1 MKRLRTISTRRLL
14 IVVGVIALL
23 GVSAGIA
30 QGALSSSNPTPAAK
44 PLNQAVVD
52 AVDAPKVDGLTASV
66 TFTNNLI
73 AAGSLPEGSTSPLL
87 AGAKGRLWV
96 TNDGRFR
103 VELQSDAGDAQIVSD
118 GKQVTVYDANSN
130 TAYRFDAP
138 QGGGKDGGQADAN
151 HQPVTLDQVDKAIN
165 QISQHWSLSGANP
178 TSTAGAP
185 DLHRPH
191 LAEGRRRPARRGR
204 ARLGRR
210 QRHPAAR
217 RRLRR
222 QPELAG
228 ARAQGRRR
236 LLQPGLR
243 LRRRRL
249 SAFGRAR
256 GRHELAP
263 AAGPGPVRQP
273 QKIEG
278 VDAVQSKLD
287 FKLVAPDALAGLP
300 RQNVRLVQHENS
312 AGAVAVYGKGLGAIV
327 VLQNKA
333 GTKQNQPL
341 GGGGGGGD
349 HSLRLPQVNIN
360 GATGTELATA
370 LGTVVT
376 FERNGI
382 SYTVAGSV
390 PPQAAEQPPASPV
403 TVRAPDG
410 VLGGGPCL
418 ALSLRLRPCQPTRAV
433 TG

>member
-30 QGALSSSNPTPAAK
+30 QGALSTSNPTPAAK

-52 AVDAPKVDGLTASV
+52 AVNAPKVDGLTASV

-138 QGGGKDGGQADAN
+138 QGGAKDGGQADAN

-185 DLHRPH
+185 TYTVRISPKDDGGLLGAAE
-191 LAEGRRRPARRGR
+191 LAWDADNGIPLRAAVYADNQSSPVLELKADDVSFNPVSDSDVNVAPPSGARVVDMSS
-204 ARLGRR
+204 
-210 QRHPAAR
+210 
-217 RRLRR
+217 R
-222 QPELAG
+222 QP
-228 ARAQGRRR
+228 QG
-236 LLQPGLR
+236 QDQSG
-243 LRRRRL
+243 
-249 SAFGRAR
+249 
-256 GRHELAP
+256 
-263 AAGPGPVRQP
+263 QP

-300 RQNVRLVQHENS
+300 RQNVRLVQHENN

-333 GTKQNQPL
+333 GAKQNQPL

-390 PPQAAEQPPASPV
+390 PPQAAEQAA
-403 TVRAPDG
+403 RE
-410 VLGGGPCL
+410 L
-418 ALSLRLRPCQPTRAV
+418 Q
-433 TG
+433 

>member
-23 GVSAGIA
+23 GVTAGIA
-30 QGALSSSNPTPAAK
+30 QGALSTSNPTPAAK

-52 AVDAPKVDGLTASV
+52 AVNAPKVDGLTASV

-118 GKQVTVYDANSN
+118 GKQITVFDANSD

-138 QGGGKDGGQADAN
+138 QGGGKDSGQADAN

-185 DLHRPH
+185 TYTVRISPKDDGGL
-191 LAEGRRRPARRGR
+191 
-204 ARLGRR
+204 LG
-210 QRHPAAR
+210 AA
-217 RRLRR
+217 
-222 QPELAG
+222 ELAWDADNG
-228 ARAQGRRR
+228 VPLRAAVYADNQSSPVLELKADDVSFNPVSDSDVDVAPPSDARVVDMSSSQPQGGTDHPGDNAAQGRRR
-236 LLQPGLR
+236 
-243 LRRRRL
+243 RRRAVQARL
-249 SAFGRAR
+249 QARRPGCPGRPAAPGGPADAAR
-256 GRHELAP
+256 EERRRADHLRQGPGRDRRAP
-263 AAGPGPVRQP
+263 AEGRQRPGPAGP
-273 QKIEG
+273 
-278 VDAVQSKLD
+278 
-287 FKLVAPDALAGLP
+287 
-300 RQNVRLVQHENS
+300 
-312 AGAVAVYGKGLGAIV
+312 
-327 VLQNKA
+327 
-333 GTKQNQPL
+333 

-390 PPQAAEQPPASPV
+390 TPQAAEQAA
-403 TVRAPDG
+403 RE
-410 VLGGGPCL
+410 L
-418 ALSLRLRPCQPTRAV
+418 Q
-433 TG
+433 

>member
-30 QGALSSSNPTPAAK
+30 QGALSNSNPTPAAK

-52 AVDAPKVDGLTASV
+52 AVNAPKVDGLTASV

-185 DLHRPH
+185 TYTVRISPKDDGGLLGAAE
-191 LAEGRRRPARRGR
+191 LAWDANNGIPLR
-204 ARLGRR
+204 AAVYADNQSSPVL
-210 QRHPAAR
+210 
-217 RRLRR
+217 
-222 QPELAG
+222 ELKADDVSFNPVSDSDVNVSPPAG
-228 ARAQGRRR
+228 ARVVDMSSRQPQG
-236 LLQPGLR
+236 QDQSG
-243 LRRRRL
+243 
-249 SAFGRAR
+249 
-256 GRHELAP
+256 
-263 AAGPGPVRQP
+263 QP

-300 RQNVRLVQHENS
+300 RQNVRLVQHEND

-333 GTKQNQPL
+333 GAKQNQPL

-390 PPQAAEQPPASPV
+390 PPQAAEQAAREV
-403 TVRAPDG
+403 
-410 VLGGGPCL
+410 
-418 ALSLRLRPCQPTRAV
+418 Q
-433 TG
+433 

>member
-30 QGALSSSNPTPAAK
+30 QGALSNSNPTPAAK

-52 AVDAPKVDGLTASV
+52 AVNAPKVDGLTASV

-185 DLHRPH
+185 TYTVRISPKDDGGLLGAAE
-191 LAEGRRRPARRGR
+191 LAWDANNGIPLRAAVYADNQSSPVLELKADDVSFNPVSDSDVNVSPPSGARVVDMSS
-204 ARLGRR
+204 
-210 QRHPAAR
+210 
-217 RRLRR
+217 R
-222 QPELAG
+222 QP
-228 ARAQGRRR
+228 QG
-236 LLQPGLR
+236 QDQSG
-243 LRRRRL
+243 
-249 SAFGRAR
+249 
-256 GRHELAP
+256 
-263 AAGPGPVRQP
+263 QP

-333 GTKQNQPL
+333 GANQNQPL
-341 GGGGGGGD
+341 GGGGGGD

-390 PPQAAEQPPASPV
+390 PPQAAEQAA
-403 TVRAPDG
+403 RE
-410 VLGGGPCL
+410 L
-418 ALSLRLRPCQPTRAV
+418 Q
-433 TG
+433 

>member
-23 GVSAGIA
+23 GVTAGIA
-30 QGALSSSNPTPAAK
+30 QGALSTSNPTPAAK

-52 AVDAPKVDGLTASV
+52 AVNAPKVDGLTASV

-118 GKQVTVYDANSN
+118 GKQITVFDANSD

-185 DLHRPH
+185 TYTVRISPKDDGGL
-191 LAEGRRRPARRGR
+191 
-204 ARLGRR
+204 LG
-210 QRHPAAR
+210 AA
-217 RRLRR
+217 
-222 QPELAG
+222 ELAWDADNG
-228 ARAQGRRR
+228 VPLRAAVYADNQSSPV
-236 LLQPGLR
+236 LELKADDVSFNPV
-243 LRRRRL
+243 
-249 SAFGRAR
+249 SASDVDV
-256 GRHELAP
+256 AP
-263 AAGPGPVRQP
+263 PSDAHVVDMSSSQP
-273 QKIEG
+273 QGGTARPGDSAAKVAG
-278 VDAVQSKLD
+278 VDAVQSKLA

-300 RQNVRLVQHENS
+300 RQEVRLMQHEKS
-312 AGAVAVYGKGLGAIV
+312 AGALTTYGKGLGGIV
-327 VLQNKA
+327 VLQQKA
-333 GTKQNQPL
+333 GNGQDKQGP

-390 PPQAAEQPPASPV
+390 TPQAAEQAA
-403 TVRAPDG
+403 RE
-410 VLGGGPCL
+410 L
-418 ALSLRLRPCQPTRAV
+418 Q
-433 TG
+433 

>member
-30 QGALSSSNPTPAAK
+30 QGALSNSNPTPAAK

-52 AVDAPKVDGLTASV
+52 AVNAPKVDGLTASV

-185 DLHRPH
+185 TYTVRISPKDDGGLLGAAE
-191 LAEGRRRPARRGR
+191 LAWDANNGIPLRAAVYADNQSSPVLELKADDVSFNQVSDSDVNVSPPSGARVVDMSS
-204 ARLGRR
+204 
-210 QRHPAAR
+210 
-217 RRLRR
+217 R
-222 QPELAG
+222 QP
-228 ARAQGRRR
+228 QG
-236 LLQPGLR
+236 QDQSG
-243 LRRRRL
+243 
-249 SAFGRAR
+249 
-256 GRHELAP
+256 
-263 AAGPGPVRQP
+263 QP

-333 GTKQNQPL
+333 GAKQNQPL

-390 PPQAAEQPPASPV
+390 PPQAAEQAAREV
-403 TVRAPDG
+403 
-410 VLGGGPCL
+410 
-418 ALSLRLRPCQPTRAV
+418 Q
-433 TG
+433 

>member
-30 QGALSSSNPTPAAK
+30 QGALSNSNPTPAAK

-52 AVDAPKVDGLTASV
+52 AVNAPKVDGLTASV

-165 QISQHWSLSGANP
+165 HISQHWSLSGANP

-185 DLHRPH
+185 TYTVRISPKDDGGLLGAAE
-191 LAEGRRRPARRGR
+191 LAWDADNGIPLRAAVYADNQSSPVLELKADDVSFNPVSDSDVDVSPPSGARVVDMSS
-204 ARLGRR
+204 
-210 QRHPAAR
+210 
-217 RRLRR
+217 R
-222 QPELAG
+222 QP
-228 ARAQGRRR
+228 QG
-236 LLQPGLR
+236 QDQSG
-243 LRRRRL
+243 
-249 SAFGRAR
+249 
-256 GRHELAP
+256 
-263 AAGPGPVRQP
+263 QP

-382 SYTVAGSV
+382 SYTVVGSV
-390 PPQAAEQPPASPV
+390 PPQAAEQAAREV
-403 TVRAPDG
+403 
-410 VLGGGPCL
+410 
-418 ALSLRLRPCQPTRAV
+418 Q
-433 TG
+433 

>member
-23 GVSAGIA
+23 GVTAGIA
-30 QGALSSSNPTPAAK
+30 QGALSNSNPTPAAK

-52 AVDAPKVDGLTASV
+52 AVNAPKVDGLTASV

-118 GKQVTVYDANSN
+118 GKQVTVFDANSN

-185 DLHRPH
+185 TYTVRISPKDDGGLLGAAE
-191 LAEGRRRPARRGR
+191 LAWDADNGIPLRAAVYADNQSSPVLELKADDVSFNPVSDSDVDVSPPSGARVVDMSS
-204 ARLGRR
+204 R
-210 QRHPAAR
+210 QPQGHGPVGPAA
-217 RRLRR
+217 
-222 QPELAG
+222 ED
-228 ARAQGRRR
+228 
-236 LLQPGLR
+236 
-243 LRRRRL
+243 RRRRRRR
-249 SAFGRAR
+249 SPSSTSSSSPRMRSRGSRAR
-256 GRHELAP
+256 TSGCPAREQRGRGRRVRQ
-263 AAGPGPVRQP
+263 GPGRDRRAPKQGRQRAEP
-273 QKIEG
+273 
-278 VDAVQSKLD
+278 
-287 FKLVAPDALAGLP
+287 AG
-300 RQNVRLVQHENS
+300 
-312 AGAVAVYGKGLGAIV
+312 
-327 VLQNKA
+327 
-333 GTKQNQPL
+333 L

-390 PPQAAEQPPASPV
+390 PPQAAEQAA
-403 TVRAPDG
+403 RE
-410 VLGGGPCL
+410 L
-418 ALSLRLRPCQPTRAV
+418 Q
-433 TG
+433 

>member
-14 IVVGVIALL
+14 IVVGALALL
-23 GVSAGIA
+23 AVSAGIA
-30 QGALSSSNPTPAAK
+30 QGALSNSNPKPSAK
-44 PLNQAVVD
+44 PLDHAVRD
-52 AVDAPKVDGLTASV
+52 AVNAPKVDGLTASV
-66 TFTNNLI
+66 TFSNNLI

-185 DLHRPH
+185 TYTVRISPKDDGGLLGAAE
-191 LAEGRRRPARRGR
+191 LAWDADNGIPLRAAVYADNQSSPVLELKADDVSFNPVSRSDVDVSPPSGARVVDMSS
-204 ARLGRR
+204 
-210 QRHPAAR
+210 
-217 RRLRR
+217 R
-222 QPELAG
+222 QP
-228 ARAQGRRR
+228 QG
-236 LLQPGLR
+236 QDQSG
-243 LRRRRL
+243 
-249 SAFGRAR
+249 
-256 GRHELAP
+256 
-263 AAGPGPVRQP
+263 QP

-360 GATGTELATA
+360 GTTGTELATA

-390 PPQAAEQPPASPV
+390 PPQAAEQAAREV
-403 TVRAPDG
+403 
-410 VLGGGPCL
+410 
-418 ALSLRLRPCQPTRAV
+418 Q
-433 TG
+433 

>member
-30 QGALSSSNPTPAAK
+30 QGALSNSNPTPAAK

-52 AVDAPKVDGLTASV
+52 AVNAPKVDGLTASV

-185 DLHRPH
+185 TYTVRISPKDDGGLLGAAE
-191 LAEGRRRPARRGR
+191 LAWDADNGIPLRAAVYADNQSSPVLELKADDVSFNPVSDSDVNVSPPSGARVVDMSS
-204 ARLGRR
+204 
-210 QRHPAAR
+210 
-217 RRLRR
+217 R
-222 QPELAG
+222 QP
-228 ARAQGRRR
+228 QG
-236 LLQPGLR
+236 QDQSG
-243 LRRRRL
+243 
-249 SAFGRAR
+249 
-256 GRHELAP
+256 
-263 AAGPGPVRQP
+263 QP

-333 GTKQNQPL
+333 GAKQNQPL

-390 PPQAAEQPPASPV
+390 PPQAAEQAA
-403 TVRAPDG
+403 RE
-410 VLGGGPCL
+410 L
-418 ALSLRLRPCQPTRAV
+418 Q
-433 TG
+433 

>member
-30 QGALSSSNPTPAAK
+30 QGALSNSNPTPAAK
-44 PLNQAVVD
+44 PLNQAVLD
-52 AVDAPKVDGLTASV
+52 AVNAPKVDGLTASV
-66 TFTNNLI
+66 TFTNDLI

-138 QGGGKDGGQADAN
+138 QGGGKDRGQADAN

-185 DLHRPH
+185 TYTVRISPKDDGGLLGAAE
-191 LAEGRRRPARRGR
+191 LAWDADNGIPLRAAVYADNQSSPVLELKADDVSFNPVSDSDVNVSPPSGARVVDMSS
-204 ARLGRR
+204 
-210 QRHPAAR
+210 
-217 RRLRR
+217 R
-222 QPELAG
+222 QP
-228 ARAQGRRR
+228 QGQDRS
-236 LLQPGLR
+236 G
-243 LRRRRL
+243 
-249 SAFGRAR
+249 
-256 GRHELAP
+256 H
-263 AAGPGPVRQP
+263 P

-300 RQNVRLVQHENS
+300 RQNVRLVQHENN

-333 GTKQNQPL
+333 GANQNQPN
-341 GGGGGGGD
+341 GGGGGD
-349 HSLRLPQVNIN
+349 REHSLRLPQVNIN

-390 PPQAAEQPPASPV
+390 PPQAAEQAA
-403 TVRAPDG
+403 RE
-410 VLGGGPCL
+410 L
-418 ALSLRLRPCQPTRAV
+418 Q
-433 TG
+433 

>member
-30 QGALSSSNPTPAAK
+30 QGALSNSNPTPAAK

-52 AVDAPKVDGLTASV
+52 AVNAPKVDGLTASV

-185 DLHRPH
+185 TYTVRISPKDDGGLLGAAE
-191 LAEGRRRPARRGR
+191 LAWDANNGIPLR
-204 ARLGRR
+204 AAVYADNQSSPVLELKADDVSFNPVSDSDVNVSPPSGA
-210 QRHPAAR
+210 HVVDMSS
-217 RRLRR
+217 R
-222 QPELAG
+222 QP
-228 ARAQGRRR
+228 QG
-236 LLQPGLR
+236 QDQ
-243 LRRRRL
+243 
-249 SAFGRAR
+249 SGR
-256 GRHELAP
+256 
-263 AAGPGPVRQP
+263 P

-300 RQNVRLVQHENS
+300 RQNVRLVQHEND

-333 GTKQNQPL
+333 GAKQNQPL

-390 PPQAAEQPPASPV
+390 PPQAAEQAAREV
-403 TVRAPDG
+403 
-410 VLGGGPCL
+410 
-418 ALSLRLRPCQPTRAV
+418 Q
-433 TG
+433 

>member
-30 QGALSSSNPTPAAK
+30 QGALSNSNPTPAAK

-52 AVDAPKVDGLTASV
+52 AVNAPKVDGLTASV

-185 DLHRPH
+185 TYTVRISPKDDGGLLGAAE
-191 LAEGRRRPARRGR
+191 LAWDANNGIPLR
-204 ARLGRR
+204 AAVYADNQSSPVL
-210 QRHPAAR
+210 
-217 RRLRR
+217 
-222 QPELAG
+222 ELKADDVSFNPVSASDVNVSPPAG
-228 ARAQGRRR
+228 ARVVDMSSRQPQG
-236 LLQPGLR
+236 QDQSG
-243 LRRRRL
+243 
-249 SAFGRAR
+249 
-256 GRHELAP
+256 
-263 AAGPGPVRQP
+263 QP

-333 GTKQNQPL
+333 GAKQNQPL

-390 PPQAAEQPPASPV
+390 PPQAAEQAAREV
-403 TVRAPDG
+403 
-410 VLGGGPCL
+410 
-418 ALSLRLRPCQPTRAV
+418 Q
-433 TG
+433 

>member
-30 QGALSSSNPTPAAK
+30 QGALSNSNPTPAAK

-52 AVDAPKVDGLTASV
+52 AVNAPKVDGLTASV

-185 DLHRPH
+185 TYTVRISPKDDGGLLGAAE
-191 LAEGRRRPARRGR
+191 LAWDADNGIPLRAAVYADNQSSPVLELKADDVSFNPVSDSDVDVSPPSGARVVDMSS
-204 ARLGRR
+204 
-210 QRHPAAR
+210 
-217 RRLRR
+217 R
-222 QPELAG
+222 QP
-228 ARAQGRRR
+228 QG
-236 LLQPGLR
+236 QDQSG
-243 LRRRRL
+243 
-249 SAFGRAR
+249 
-256 GRHELAP
+256 
-263 AAGPGPVRQP
+263 QP

-390 PPQAAEQPPASPV
+390 PPQAAEQAAREVP
-403 TVRAPDG
+403 
-410 VLGGGPCL
+410 
-418 ALSLRLRPCQPTRAV
+418 
-433 TG
+433 

>member
-30 QGALSSSNPTPAAK
+30 QGALSNSNPTPAAK

-52 AVDAPKVDGLTASV
+52 AVNAPKVDGLTASV

-185 DLHRPH
+185 TYTVRISPKDDGGLLGAAE
-191 LAEGRRRPARRGR
+191 LAWDANNGIPLR
-204 ARLGRR
+204 AAVYADNQSSPVL
-210 QRHPAAR
+210 
-217 RRLRR
+217 
-222 QPELAG
+222 ELKADDVSFNPVSDSDVNVSPPAG
-228 ARAQGRRR
+228 ARVVDMSSRQPQG
-236 LLQPGLR
+236 QDQSG
-243 LRRRRL
+243 
-249 SAFGRAR
+249 
-256 GRHELAP
+256 
-263 AAGPGPVRQP
+263 QP

-333 GTKQNQPL
+333 GAKQNQPL

-390 PPQAAEQPPASPV
+390 PPQAAEQAA
-403 TVRAPDG
+403 RE
-410 VLGGGPCL
+410 L
-418 ALSLRLRPCQPTRAV
+418 Q
-433 TG
+433 

>member
-30 QGALSSSNPTPAAK
+30 QGALSNSNPTPAAK

-52 AVDAPKVDGLTASV
+52 AVNAPKVDGLTASV

-185 DLHRPH
+185 TYTVRISPKDDGGLLGAAE
-191 LAEGRRRPARRGR
+191 LAWDANNGIPLR
-204 ARLGRR
+204 AAVYADNQSSPVL
-210 QRHPAAR
+210 
-217 RRLRR
+217 
-222 QPELAG
+222 ELKADDVSFNPVSASDVNVSPPAG
-228 ARAQGRRR
+228 ARVVDMSSRQPQG
-236 LLQPGLR
+236 QDQSG
-243 LRRRRL
+243 
-249 SAFGRAR
+249 
-256 GRHELAP
+256 
-263 AAGPGPVRQP
+263 QP

-300 RQNVRLVQHENS
+300 RQNVRLVQHEND

-333 GTKQNQPL
+333 GAKQNQPL

-390 PPQAAEQPPASPV
+390 PPQAAEQAAREV
-403 TVRAPDG
+403 
-410 VLGGGPCL
+410 
-418 ALSLRLRPCQPTRAV
+418 Q
-433 TG
+433 

>member
-30 QGALSSSNPTPAAK
+30 QGALSNSNPTPAAK

-52 AVDAPKVDGLTASV
+52 AVNAPKVDGLTASV

-151 HQPVTLDQVDKAIN
+151 PQPVTLDQVDKAIN

-185 DLHRPH
+185 TYTVRISPKDDGGL
-191 LAEGRRRPARRGR
+191 LGAAEVAWDADNGIPLRAAVYADNQSSPVLELKADDVSFNPVSDSDVDVSPPSGARVVDMSS
-204 ARLGRR
+204 
-210 QRHPAAR
+210 
-217 RRLRR
+217 R
-222 QPELAG
+222 QP
-228 ARAQGRRR
+228 QG
-236 LLQPGLR
+236 QDQSG
-243 LRRRRL
+243 
-249 SAFGRAR
+249 
-256 GRHELAP
+256 
-263 AAGPGPVRQP
+263 QP

-333 GTKQNQPL
+333 GAKQNQPL

-390 PPQAAEQPPASPV
+390 PPQAAEQAA
-403 TVRAPDG
+403 RE
-410 VLGGGPCL
+410 L
-418 ALSLRLRPCQPTRAV
+418 Q
-433 TG
+433 

>member
-30 QGALSSSNPTPAAK
+30 QGALSNSNPTPAAK

-52 AVDAPKVDGLTASV
+52 AVNAPKVDGLTASV

-185 DLHRPH
+185 TYTVRISPKDDGGLLGAAE
-191 LAEGRRRPARRGR
+191 LAWDADNGIPLRAAVYADNQSSPVLELKADDVSFNPVSDSDVDVSPPSGARVVDMSS
-204 ARLGRR
+204 
-210 QRHPAAR
+210 
-217 RRLRR
+217 R
-222 QPELAG
+222 QP
-228 ARAQGRRR
+228 QG
-236 LLQPGLR
+236 QDQSG
-243 LRRRRL
+243 
-249 SAFGRAR
+249 
-256 GRHELAP
+256 
-263 AAGPGPVRQP
+263 QP

-333 GTKQNQPL
+333 GAKQNQPL

-390 PPQAAEQPPASPV
+390 PPQAAEQAA
-403 TVRAPDG
+403 RE
-410 VLGGGPCL
+410 L
-418 ALSLRLRPCQPTRAV
+418 Q
-433 TG
+433 

>member
-30 QGALSSSNPTPAAK
+30 QGALSNSNPTPAAK

-52 AVDAPKVDGLTASV
+52 AVNAPKVDGLTASV

-151 HQPVTLDQVDKAIN
+151 PQPVTLDQVDKAIN

-185 DLHRPH
+185 TYTVRISPKDDGGLLGAAE
-191 LAEGRRRPARRGR
+191 LAWDADNGIPLRAAVYADNQSSPVLELKADDVSFNPVSDSDVDVSPPSGARVVDMSS
-204 ARLGRR
+204 
-210 QRHPAAR
+210 
-217 RRLRR
+217 R
-222 QPELAG
+222 QP
-228 ARAQGRRR
+228 QG
-236 LLQPGLR
+236 QDQSG
-243 LRRRRL
+243 
-249 SAFGRAR
+249 
-256 GRHELAP
+256 
-263 AAGPGPVRQP
+263 QP

-333 GTKQNQPL
+333 GAKQNQPL

-390 PPQAAEQPPASPV
+390 PPQAAEQAA
-403 TVRAPDG
+403 RE
-410 VLGGGPCL
+410 L
-418 ALSLRLRPCQPTRAV
+418 Q
-433 TG
+433 

>member
-30 QGALSSSNPTPAAK
+30 QGALSNSNPTPAAK

-52 AVDAPKVDGLTASV
+52 AVNAPKVDGLTASV

-185 DLHRPH
+185 TYTVRISPKDDGGLLGAAE
-191 LAEGRRRPARRGR
+191 LAWDANNGIPLRAAVYADNQSSPVLELKADDVSFNPVSDSDVDVSPPSGARVVDMSS
-204 ARLGRR
+204 
-210 QRHPAAR
+210 
-217 RRLRR
+217 R
-222 QPELAG
+222 QP
-228 ARAQGRRR
+228 QG
-236 LLQPGLR
+236 QDQSG
-243 LRRRRL
+243 
-249 SAFGRAR
+249 
-256 GRHELAP
+256 
-263 AAGPGPVRQP
+263 QP

-300 RQNVRLVQHENS
+300 RQNVRLVQHEND

-333 GTKQNQPL
+333 GAKQNQPL

-390 PPQAAEQPPASPV
+390 PPQAAEQAA
-403 TVRAPDG
+403 RE
-410 VLGGGPCL
+410 L
-418 ALSLRLRPCQPTRAV
+418 Q
-433 TG
+433 